1 MFSQF
6 IKVSRSRTEIYPL
19 VGAVTFA
26 LGMGTV
32 FSAKHLL
39 FNPDIKVNRTTR
51 SNPPTLKSSDWYKL

>member
-1 MFSQF
+1 MFSRF
-6 IKVSRSRTEIYPL
+6 IAVSRTKPEILPMI
-19 VGAVTFA
+19 GAVTFA

-51 SNPPTLKSSDWYKL
+51 SNPPTYKSSD